1 MKKKKQKLGTI
12 RVMLVDDH
20 AGLRRALRELINL
33 QPDLEVV
40 AEADSG
46 MAALELFPRTTPD
59 VVLMDGSMPEM
70 NGIETTRR
78 LKQIRPKVKVVGLTL
93 YSEATYLEEM
103 IAAGASGYLLKT
115 GDPTSL
121 ASAIRIVKKGGTY
134 FDSAIP
140 RRAAAAA
147 HKPSSTQKLT
157 TNELAVARM
166 LANGQNNTEI
176 AESLSLK
183 IEAVERRRAAV
194 LKKLRVCGRAGL
206 IRLAV
211 ERHWLDD

>member
-1 MKKKKQKLGTI
+1 MKKKKQKLGAI

-20 AGLRRALRELINL
+20 AGLRRALRELIDL

-46 MAALELFPRTTPD
+46 TAALQLFPRTTPD

-103 IAAGASGYLLKT
+103 VAAGASGYLLKT
-115 GDPTSL
+115 GEPANL
-121 ASAIRIVKKGGTY
+121 ASAIRIVNKGGTY

-140 RRAAAAA
+140 RRAAAVA
-147 HKPSSTQKLT
+147 HKPSTQKLT

-166 LANGQNNTEI
+166 LANGQNNAEI
-176 AESLSLK
+176 ADSLSLK
-183 IEAVERRRAAV
+183 IGAVERHRAAV

-206 IRLAV
+206 IRLAA